1 MVLCFPDDLLYA
13 EHLFIC
19 LLVFHIYFPFLSACS
34 SLSPNWLPYPLT
46 FSWSYCEASIIVLN
60 IYPSVYCPLMG
71 TLQAFDQSSL
81 TSFSLLYWD
90 IPFDWRY
97 VTVFHIIKIP
107 FDFTSSFSYHPLFF
121 CSFLRH
127 WSSKE
132 LSLFAILNYFLLPWT
147 HSLTTTTIIRTP
159 PNVFLIFWPVN
170 FFFFWHY

>member
-1 MVLCFPDDLLYA
+1 
-13 EHLFIC
+13 
-19 LLVFHIYFPFLSACS
+19 
-34 SLSPNWLPYPLT
+34 
-46 FSWSYCEASIIVLN
+46 
-60 IYPSVYCPLMG
+60 MG

-170 FFFFWHY
+170 FFFFGIIKSNSPLLVLNFYNLLAAFHISVYFLLFEIIS